1 MKWKK
6 LLLIGDSNTQFGFS
20 TKQGTWVSLLA
31 DYFQR
36 RCDVIN
42 RGFSGYNTAHV
53 MKILPEILEEFEPEN
68 TCCLILMLGS
78 NDSADVNTSKIQH
91 VPLDKYRSNLESITR
106 YITQQWGLN
115 KDKLIIITPPR
126 IDNIKWSNKRR
137 DENGE
142 SSHFDEFVTKYAV
155 ECADLARKNQL
166 MLIDFNKAMNGLGE
180 NDYKDLL
187 FDGLHLSTKGGQF
200 LFELL
205 KPVIDK
211 IDLKYNYPYWKEINL
226 DKINQ
231 FTN

>member
-115 KDKLIIITPPR
+115 KDKLIIITPPK

-166 MLIDFNKAMNGLGE
+166 MLIDFNKAE
-180 NDYKDLL
+180 SA
-187 FDGLHLSTKGGQF
+187 FLS
-200 LFELL
+200 
-205 KPVIDK
+205 PSC
-211 IDLKYNYPYWKEINL
+211 P
-226 DKINQ
+226 
-231 FTN
+231 